1 MERIINVGL
10 IGFGLSGRVF
20 HAPIILGAN
29 GFRLKKVYET
39 RKENIRMLKE
49 LCHDSNAVSSTED
62 IFQDEDIELVVVA
75 APNSLHYPL
84 GLRALESRKHVVI
97 EKPFTISSEE
107 ADRLIELAEDK
118 GRLLSVYQNRRWD
131 GDFMTVRELVEKRAL
146 GRLVE
151 YQAVWGRF
159 RPAVKDTW
167 REKEGPGC
175 GMLYDLGAHLI
186 DQALVL
192 FGLPQ
197 RVFGDLRI
205 QRDNADAVD
214 YFQVVLDYGGFRA
227 ELRCSMLMKDT
238 GPRYALYGTRGCFK
252 KYGIDPQEERLKAGK
267 LPGSCREWGKDS
279 KELWGI
285 LMKDYEDGMET
296 IERIP
301 TKYGDYRLFY
311 RRLHDA
317 LRSGGEN
324 PVDPRDARN
333 VIRIIELA
341 QESSRQGSWVRFKE

>member
-1 MERIINVGL
+1 MDRIINVGL

-20 HAPIILGAN
+20 HTPIIMGAG

-39 RKENIRMLKE
+39 KEENIGMLKE
-49 LCHDSNAVSSTED
+49 LCPDSNVVNSTED

-75 APNSLHYPL
+75 APNVLHYPL
-84 GLRALESRKHVVI
+84 GKRALECGKHVVI
-97 EKPFTISSEE
+97 EKPFTISSRE
-107 ADRLIELAEDK
+107 ADSLIELAEDR
-118 GRLLSVYQNRRWD
+118 GRLLTVYQNRRWD
-131 GDFMTVRELVEKRAL
+131 GDFMTVRELVDKKAL

-175 GMLYDLGAHLI
+175 GMLYDLGSHLI

-214 YFQVVLDYGGFRA
+214 YFQVVLDYVGFRA

-238 GPRYALYGTRGCFK
+238 GPRYALYGTERSFK
-252 KYGIDPQEERLKAGK
+252 KYGIDPQEEDLKSGK
-267 LPGSCREWGKDS
+267 LPGSCEEWGKDS
-279 KELWGI
+279 KELWGTLI
-285 LMKDYEDGMET
+285 RESKDGTET

-301 TKYGDYRLFY
+301 TKSGDYRLFY
-311 RRLHDA
+311 RKLHHA
-317 LRSGGEN
+317 LCSGGEN

-333 VIRIIELA
+333 VIRIIELKE
-341 QESSRQGSWVRFKE
+341 ESSRLGSWVEFQ